1 MENPIVF
8 TGDIEMNSFSP
19 VTPSYEYASLGEVIS
34 EIKEVLTIDL
44 AKYCAVLPDHYRTCL
59 VDEPKGLYLAGA
71 MKPVIDFGLDTNG
84 KPVAS
89 YFTADQY
96 RHSPFNP
103 DITDYPSFH
112 RAKGAILQLK
122 SGKLTTVC
130 ESAQVLR
137 NAVQKTCSF
146 NYAAIWLAVCEVWE
160 ILSVLHRD
168 TRPDTD
174 LPRSHLDRG
183 YWVKAGSESYFQGQT
198 HRGLAYLTDRIYEFV
213 GDDIFNL
220 YSVTLKNTTLH
231 VEKGND
237 FRIVEYYRNIFE
249 KHEEQRFLEHGF

>member
-1 MENPIVF
+1 
-8 TGDIEMNSFSP
+8 MNSASP
-19 VTPSYEYASLGEVIS
+19 TIPSYEYSSLGEVIS
-34 EIKEVLTIDL
+34 EIKETLTIDL
-44 AKYCAVLPDHYRTCL
+44 ARYCTFLPDRYKSCL
-59 VDEPKGLYLAGA
+59 VEEPKGLYLPGA
-71 MKPVIDFGLDTNG
+71 LNPIIDFSLDING

-89 YFTADQY
+89 YFTKDQY

-103 DITDYPSFH
+103 NIIDYVTFNK
-112 RAKGAILQLK
+112 AKGPILQLK
-122 SGKLTTVC
+122 AGKLTTVC
-130 ESAQVLR
+130 ESAQVLQ
-137 NAVQKTCSF
+137 NAAQKTCSF

-160 ILSVLHRD
+160 ILNTLHRD

-174 LPRSHLDRG
+174 LPRSHLDRP
-183 YWVKAGSESYFQGQT
+183 YWLQPDHEGFFYSQT
-198 HRGLAYLTDRIYEFV
+198 HRGLAYLIDRIYEFV

-220 YSVTLKNTTLH
+220 YSMTLKNTTLH